1 MVPVRQLTPCFE
13 IAGMGK
19 HEGTLA
25 TETLTQDPFAGY
37 APDEEAPL
45 RSYALLMSVFATLA
59 SAFAVWFRSSGREL
73 PDGISG
79 KDLALLTVA
88 SHKTSRLIA
97 KDRVTSPIRAPF
109 TRLEGEGGPAEVSE
123 SARGTGIRKAI
134 GELLICPYC
143 LGMWTSAGYTGGLL
157 VLPRFTRWVAAV
169 MTSFFGSEV
178 LQIAYKKA
186 EETL

>member
-1 MVPVRQLTPCFE
+1 
-13 IAGMGK
+13 
-19 HEGTLA
+19 LA

-37 APDEEAPL
+37 APEQEPPL
-45 RSYALLMSVFATLA
+45 RSYAVLMSVFASLA

-73 PDGISG
+73 PDRIDAG
-79 KDLALLTVA
+79 DLALLTVA
-88 SHKTSRLIA
+88 SHKTSRMIA

-123 SARGTGIRKAI
+123 SARGHGFRKAI

-143 LGMWTSAGYTGGLL
+143 LGMWTSAGYTAGLL
-157 VLPRFTRWVAAV
+157 VMPRFTRWVASV
-169 MTSFFGSEV
+169 MTAFFGSEV

-186 EETL
+186 EDTL